1 MARILI
7 AEDERDI
14 RELITY
20 TLMFAGHEVFPT
32 ANGEEAWPEMS
43 KRDVATRLAA
53 RIADAV
59 GKRAA

>member
-1 MARILI
+1 MGGDKNRVHII
-7 AEDERDI
+7 
-14 RELITY
+14 
-20 TLMFAGHEVFPT
+20 T

-43 KRDVATRLAA
+43 KIDVAKRLAA